1 MSKQKVKNKIYAL
14 IIAVTLFVSVNNL
27 SQAEEK
33 SGIIGKELADSSTT
47 TSTTGTEEQNDEISD
62 VKIRYSQDEIDMA
75 NQLSEKVKKKRKKEK
90 RARKPS
96 PVWKVPALY
105 ICFIPFYKSLSI
117 LILFQYLHFVH

>member
-75 NQLSEKVKKKRKKEK
+75 NQLSEKVKKEIEK
-90 RARKPS
+90 
-96 PVWKVPALY
+96 
-105 ICFIPFYKSLSI
+105 ITTSLKLRNRQEKI
-117 LILFQYLHFVH
+117 